1 MINLRLSSNTA
12 NNVKYIGGPFIAT
25 AAGVLDQTQVTTN
38 YVFDQILKS
47 ENLSGATDY
56 RCVYLVNDYVANKT
70 IYNPKIKIISQA
82 AVADFSIGVIAK
94 NIDAQALPDE
104 NTAPS
109 GVTFYTKANIDNDY
123 QGYLPLT
130 TTLLAAEY
138 VAIWFKRTAVNVGGS
153 GTVIGDIVFEIS
165 YDA

>member
-1 MINLRLSSNTA
+1 MINLRLSSNTV
-12 NNVKYIGGPFIAT
+12 NDVKYIGGPFITT
-25 AAGVLDQTQVTTN
+25 ASGILDQTQVTTN

-47 ENLSGATDY
+47 ENLAEAVDY

-82 AVADFSIGVIAK
+82 AVADFSIGVLTK
-94 NIDAQALPDE
+94 NTTAEALTDE
-104 NTAPS
+104 NTLPAS
-109 GVTFYTKANIDNDY
+109 VTFYTKAQIDNDFE
-123 QGYLPLT
+123 GYLPLAD
-130 TTLLAAEY
+130 TLLATEY
-138 VAIWFKRTAVNVGGS
+138 VGIWFQRAAVNVGGS